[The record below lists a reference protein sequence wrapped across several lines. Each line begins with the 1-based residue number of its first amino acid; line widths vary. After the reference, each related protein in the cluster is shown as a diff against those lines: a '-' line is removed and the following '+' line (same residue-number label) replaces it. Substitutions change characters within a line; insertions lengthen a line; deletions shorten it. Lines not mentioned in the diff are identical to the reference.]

1 MPEPTI
7 AVPVTTLLR
16 IQRKLVFAVI
26 FHLVGGLFL
35 VALATGQFSTDTSAP
50 PALTRPSRPTGTT
63 WSTRTPACSA
73 ATTNQP
79 TALKLRGGEPI
90 DPQQGG
96 VPPFGAGTFAR
107 W

>member
-50 PALTRPSRPTGTT
+50 PVLTPSQQANRDNLEHTNACLLGGNNK
-63 WSTRTPACSA
+63 PADCPKA
-73 ATTNQP
+73 P
-79 TALKLRGGEPI
+79 GR
-90 DPQQGG
+90 
-96 VPPFGAGTFAR
+96 
-107 W
+107 